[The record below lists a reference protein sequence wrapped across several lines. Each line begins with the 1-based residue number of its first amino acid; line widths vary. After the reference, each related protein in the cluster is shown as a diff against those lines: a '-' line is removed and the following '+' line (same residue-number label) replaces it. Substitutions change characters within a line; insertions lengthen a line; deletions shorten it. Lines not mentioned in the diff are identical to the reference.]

1 MPKEQH
7 RRRDYRN
14 AVRLMV
20 IGVLLFLFG
29 LALYFQPEGEELFT
43 VMVRFPVVKVNL
55 VPAMLMLGG
64 ALCWMIG
71 SSSRSEV
78 IKARVS
84 HRQKLQDKL
93 DVMQRKNMLDEAFQ
107 DTNKDAQKRHL
118 ISLGYAGVL
127 VLILIAAIVD
137 VMLKG
142 FLFKHILMY
151 SVVAITVGVK
161 FAIHVV
167 HNR

>member
-20 IGVLLFLFG
+20 IGAFLFLFG
-29 LALYFQPEGEELFT
+29 LALYFQPVGEELFT
-43 VMVRFPVVKVNL
+43 VMVRFPVVEVNL
-55 VPAMLMLGG
+55 APAMLMMAG

-71 SSSRSEV
+71 GSSRSEV
-78 IKARVS
+78 IKARIS

-93 DVMQRKNMLDEAFQ
+93 DVLQRKNMLDEAFQ
-107 DTNKDAQKRHL
+107 ETNKEAQQRHL
-118 ISLGYAGVL
+118 TSLAYAGVL
-127 VLILIAAIVD
+127 VLLLIAAVLD
-137 VMLKG
+137 VMTKG

-151 SVVAITVGVK
+151 SAVMMTVGVK

>member
-20 IGVLLFLFG
+20 VGAFLFVFG
-29 LALYFQPEGEELFT
+29 LLLYFQPVGEELFT
-43 VMVRFPVVKVNL
+43 LMVRFPVVKVNL
-55 VPAMLMLGG
+55 VPAMFMLGG
-64 ALCWMIG
+64 ALCWVIG

-78 IKARVS
+78 IQARVS

-93 DVMQRKNMLDEAFQ
+93 DVMQRKNMLDEAYR
-107 DTNKDAQKRHL
+107 DTNKEAQKRHL
-118 ISLGYAGVL
+118 VSMGYVGVL
-127 VLILIAAIVD
+127 ALILIAAIVD

-151 SVVAITVGVK
+151 SVVAITVGIK
-161 FAIHVV
+161 FAIHIV